1 MGLTVL
7 SVAFPFAPVGPD
19 AVGGAEQVCAALD
32 AALVRAGHR
41 SLVVAR
47 EGSQV
52 AGTLLPVPA
61 LDGAGN
67 DEAGAAVRAAMHG
80 AVRTIIARALE
91 QHPVDLVH
99 LHGIDFQ
106 AYLPPP
112 GVPALVT
119 LHLPLDWYPAD
130 ALRPTRPDTWLHPV
144 SRSQARTAPPGAR
157 LLPPIESGVAVDR
170 LVIRVPKR
178 RFAVALGRICPEK
191 GFHHALDA
199 ARLADFQLLLAG
211 CSTPHPAHERY
222 FRTEIQPRL
231 DPRRRFLGPV
241 GFGRKRWMLGTARC
255 LLAPSL
261 IPETSA
267 LVAMEALA
275 AGTPVVAFPSGA
287 LADIVDPGV
296 TGFLVRDAQEM
307 ADAIADCDR
316 LDPEACRAQA
326 RTRHSADTMLDRY
339 LTLYDHIAH
348 PHALQAGV
356 A

>member
-32 AALVRAGHR
+32 SALVRAGHR

-61 LDGAGN
+61 VDGMVDDTAR
-67 DEAGAAVRAAMHG
+67 AAVHAT
-80 AVRTIIARALE
+80 VRTVVARALD

-99 LHGIDFQ
+99 LHGIDFH

-130 ALRPTRPDTWLHPV
+130 ALRPTRPGTWLHPV
-144 SRSQARTAPPGAR
+144 SRSQARAAPPGAR
-157 LLPPIESGVAVDR
+157 LLPPVENGVAVDR

-178 RFAVALGRICPEK
+178 RFAVALGRISPEK

-199 ARLADFQLLLAG
+199 AKLADFQLLLAG
-211 CSTPHPAHERY
+211 CTYPYPEHERY
-222 FRTEIQPRL
+222 FRKEIQPRL
-231 DPRRRFLGPV
+231 DPKRRFLGPV
-241 GFGRKRWMLGTARC
+241 GFGRKRWMLGAARC

-261 IPETSA
+261 VPETSS
-267 LVAMEALA
+267 LVAMESLA
-275 AGTPVVAFPSGA
+275 SGTPVVAFPSGA

-326 RTRHSADTMLDRY
+326 RARHSADAMLDRY
-339 LTLYDHIAH
+339 LTLYEHIAH
-348 PHALQAGV
+348 PQPVQAGV

>member
-1 MGLTVL
+1 MGLTIL

-19 AVGGAEQVCAALD
+19 SVGGAEQVCCALD
-32 AALVRAGHR
+32 GALVRAGHR
-41 SLVVAR
+41 SLVVAC

-61 LDGAGN
+61 VEGTLD
-67 DEAGAAVRAAMHG
+67 DAARAAAHDT
-80 AVRTIIARALE
+80 VCRIIARALD
-91 QHPVDLVH
+91 QHPVDLIH
-99 LHGIDFQ
+99 LHGIDFH

-112 GVPALVT
+112 GIPALVT

-144 SRSQARTAPPGAR
+144 SRSQTRSAPPGAR
-157 LLPPIESGVAVDR
+157 LLPPIENGVAVER
-170 LVIRVPKR
+170 LLIRVPKR

-211 CSTPHPAHERY
+211 CAYAYPDHERY

-231 DPRRRFLGPV
+231 DPKRRFLGPV
-241 GFGRKRWMLGTARC
+241 GFGRKRWMLGAARC

-261 IPETSA
+261 VPETSS
-267 LVAMEALA
+267 LVAMESLA

-316 LDPEACRAQA
+316 LDPDACRAQA
-326 RTRHSADTMLDRY
+326 RTRHSAEAMLDRY
-339 LTLYDHIAH
+339 LTLYGHLAH
-348 PHALQAGV
+348 PETVQAGV